1 MIKTMKSIAASVL
14 CLAMIGS
21 SFAGCSGGSSSKAN
35 PVASTAATSAASST
49 EPVKLELFSTKAEN
63 KNIIQSLVDE
73 FQTKNPGVKITI
85 TCPNESKTVLKTRLT
100 KNDIPDIVAMG
111 GDSTFTELQST
122 GTLED
127 LSNESYAASIQDS
140 YKKMVYDVQ
149 ANKEEKLYGVPYA
162 TNASGVLYNVDIFK
176 KAGVEVPKTWD
187 EFLAACKKLQVAGIT
202 PFEFTLK
209 DSWCCLPPWNSMAPD
224 LQPANFT
231 DDRLVKKTTFA
242 ATHQEVAQK
251 YLEILKYAQKD
262 YMGTSYDDGNKA
274 FAQGKAAM
282 MVNGNWAISEFKKTN
297 KDFNVDLFA
306 FPSSND
312 SSKNY
317 VTSGVDV
324 LFAINK
330 DSKGKDMAK
339 KFVSFMME
347 KESAQKYIA
356 DQFAFSA
363 IKGVE
368 QTDKTVASVKQDIA
382 NGKVANFPDHYYPSG
397 LDLAALAQNFA
408 KNAAANMDAQKNIA
422 DFLKQCD
429 EKYDT
434 ANVG

>member
-1 MIKTMKSIAASVL
+1 MKKTMKSIAASAL

-21 SFAGCSGGSSSKAN
+21 SFTGCSGGG
-35 PVASTAATSAASST
+35 STKTGAAAAAAQ
-49 EPVKLELFSTKAEN
+49 PAKLELFSTKSEN
-63 KNIIQSLVDE
+63 KKIMQSLVDE
-73 FQTKNPGVKITI
+73 FQAKNPGVTITI
-85 TCPNESKTVLKTRLT
+85 TCPNEAKTVLRTRLT

-111 GDSTFTELQST
+111 GDSTFTELQT
-122 GTLED
+122 AGILED
-127 LSNESYAASIQDS
+127 LSNEPYAASIQDS

-149 ANKEEKLYGVPYA
+149 KDKEEKMYGVPYA
-162 TNASGVLYNVDIFK
+162 TNASGVLYNADLFK

-187 EFLAACKKLQVAGIT
+187 EFIAVCKKLQDAGIT

-209 DSWCCLPPWNSMAPD
+209 DAWCCLPPWNSMAPD

-231 DDRLVKKTTFA
+231 SDRLAKKTTFA
-242 ATHQEVAQK
+242 ATHQEIAQK
-251 YLEILKYAQKD
+251 YLELLKYAQKD
-262 YMGTSYDDGNKA
+262 YMGTTYDDGNKA

-282 MVNGNWAISEFKKTN
+282 MINGNWAISEFKKTN
-297 KDFNVDLFA
+297 KDINVDLFA
-306 FPSSND
+306 LPASND
-312 SSKNY
+312 ASKNY

-330 DSKGKDMAK
+330 DSKGKDAAK
-339 KFVSFMME
+339 KFVSFMIE
-347 KESAQKYIA
+347 KESAQKYIK

-368 QTDKTVASVKQDIA
+368 QDDKTVAGVKADIA
-382 NGKVANFPDHYYPSG
+382 NGKVANFPDHYYPAG
-397 LDLAALAQNFA
+397 FILADIVQNFT
-408 KNAAANMDAQKNIA
+408 KNAAANMDADKNIS

-429 EKYDT
+429 EKYDV